1 MSNPW
6 FRLYNEFAN
15 DPVIQSLGFAEQR
28 HFVVL
33 MCLKNNG
40 VIDRNISKAN
50 KERIICRGLGLTEKE
65 AEKLKNTL
73 IEFDLIDKNWQ
84 IKNWD
89 KRQFISDNSTRRS
102 RKSRKNKET
111 CNVAATEHAA
121 LQQRDCNAP
130 ETDTETD
137 TETEEKNTKKSLDF
151 SCWPSMP
158 NEQTFKD
165 WKQLRKTK
173 RAPITQT
180 VVNTFGKQ
188 LTIAASMGY
197 SVDQCLGMVVTRG
210 WQGFEAEWMKNDNVV
225 PLIKQAPQRKM
236 MPMAGTEE

>member
-137 TETEEKNTKKSLDF
+137 TETEEKLTMRKKHNFDDLDEPD
-151 SCWPSMP
+151 C
-158 NEQTFKD
+158 FKAP
-165 WKQLRKTK
+165 KKPKRPKRKICKK
-173 RAPITQT
+173 RA
-180 VVNTFGKQ
+180 
-188 LTIAASMGY
+188 S
-197 SVDQCLGMVVTRG
+197 
-210 WQGFEAEWMKNDNVV
+210 
-225 PLIKQAPQRKM
+225 
-236 MPMAGTEE
+236 